1 MKILKLVKIENI
13 VKKKIANCDKK
24 CLIWVFSGQ
33 IFKKS
38 LSYYK
43 YTPSNLSNCK
53 LWQKNKNA

>member
-1 MKILKLVKIENI
+1 MRILKLVKIENI
-13 VKKKIANCDKK
+13 VKKKIVNCDKK

-43 YTPSNLSNCK
+43 YTPSNLPNCK
-53 LWQKNKNA
+53 LW